1 MIGYGIC
8 GSYCTHARTL
18 EAVKELKESYELL
31 PIFSYNVLTT
41 DTRFGA
47 AEDFIRKAE
56 ELCGRSGVKTIAEA
70 EPLGPAKPMD
80 AMIIA
85 PCTGNTLAKLACGI
99 TDTPVTMAA
108 KAHLRTGRP
117 LVICLAT
124 NDAMSGN
131 LKNIAVMMEK
141 KNVFFVP
148 MVQDDPVSKPFSLVA
163 DFALLPEALARA
175 MEGVNLRPVF
185 LEKR

>member
-18 EAVKELKESYELL
+18 KVMAALAGKYDLL
-31 PIFSYNVLTT
+31 PIFSFTVLTT
-41 DTRFGA
+41 DTRFGQA
-47 AEDFIRKAE
+47 ADFVSRS
-56 ELCGRSGVKTIAEA
+56 ELICGRKGIKTIAEA
-70 EPLGPAKPMD
+70 EPLGPKDPMD
-80 AMIIA
+80 AMIIS

-117 LVICLAT
+117 LLIALAT

-141 KNVFFVP
+141 KNVFFLP
-148 MVQDDPVSKPFSLVA
+148 MVQDDPVAKPFSLVA
-163 DFALLPEALARA
+163 DFSRTEAGLAAA
-175 MEGVNLRPVF
+175 MKGENLRPVF
-185 LEKR
+185 LEK

>member
-18 EAVKELKESYELL
+18 EAMRALREGYELL

-41 DTRFGA
+41 DTRFGT

-56 ELCGRSGVKTIAEA
+56 ELCGRQGVKTITEA

-124 NDAMSGN
+124 NDALSGN

-163 DFALLPEALARA
+163 DFALLPTGLEYALRG
-175 MEGVNLRPVF
+175 ENLRPVF
-185 LEKR
+185 LERK

>member
-18 EAVKELKESYELL
+18 KVMEDMAERYDLL

-41 DTRFGA
+41 DTRFGR
-47 AEDFIRKAE
+47 AEDMIEKAE
-56 ELCGRSGVKTIAEA
+56 RICGRSGIKTITDA
-70 EPLGPAKPMD
+70 EPLGPKEPMD

-85 PCTGNTLAKLACGI
+85 PCTGNTLAKLASGI

-117 LVICLAT
+117 LLIALAT

-131 LKNIAVMMEK
+131 LKNIATMMEK
-141 KNVFFVP
+141 KNVFFLP

-163 DFALLPEALARA
+163 DFSRMEEGLTAALAG
-175 MEGVNLRPVF
+175 ENLRPVF
-185 LEKR
+185 LEK

>member
-1 MIGYGIC
+1 MTGYGIC
-8 GSYCTHARTL
+8 GSYCTHSRALCALR
-18 EAVKELKESYELL
+18 ELVTEREML

-41 DTRFGA
+41 DTRFGRA
-47 AEDFIRKAE
+47 KDLVREAE
-56 ELCGRSGVKTIAEA
+56 ELCGRTGVKTIAEA
-70 EPLGPAKPMD
+70 EPLGPASPMD

-117 LVICLAT
+117 LLIALAT
-124 NDAMSGN
+124 NDALSGN

-141 KNVFFVP
+141 KNVFFLP

-163 DFALLPEALARA
+163 DFGRIPEALAAALRG
-175 MEGVNLRPVF
+175 ENLRPVF
-185 LEKR
+185 LER

>member
-8 GSYCTHARTL
+8 GSFCTHGRSLA
-18 EAVKELKESYELL
+18 AIKELRKDYELL
-31 PIFSYNVLTT
+31 PIFSYSVLTT
-41 DTRFGA
+41 DTRFGEA
-47 AEDFIRKAE
+47 RLFIKEAEQ
-56 ELCGRSGVKTIAEA
+56 LCGRSGVKTIVEA
-70 EPLGPAKPMD
+70 EPLGPAKPLD

-124 NDAMSGN
+124 NDALSGN

-148 MVQDDPVSKPFSLVA
+148 MVQDDPVNKPFSLVA
-163 DFALLPEALARA
+163 DFALLPQALACA
-175 MEGVNLRPVF
+175 VKGENLRPVF

>member
-18 EAVKELKESYELL
+18 KVLEALAKKYDLL

-41 DTRFGA
+41 DTRFGR
-47 AEDFIRKAE
+47 AEDMIEKTQTLCKRK
-56 ELCGRSGVKTIAEA
+56 GIKTITEA
-70 EPLGPAKPMD
+70 EPLGPKEPMD

-117 LVICLAT
+117 LLIALAT

-131 LKNIAVMMEK
+131 LKNIATMMEK
-141 KNVFFVP
+141 KNVFFLP

-163 DFALLPEALARA
+163 DFSRMEEGLAAA
-175 MEGVNLRPVF
+175 MKGENLRPVF
-185 LEKR
+185 LEK